1 MNKMEGMRKMINKNN
16 VLQRGMK
23 TRKVGFEE
31 FNTIQ
36 ESYKYDCLEDRM
48 SKVKDFLDCIDCIDD
63 IETLGEYFTF
73 IMNLDNNVIEEEN
86 KIEVNIRNFRLEEI
100 SEIEY
105 KLSEVLDFKTNFGYD
120 IDIEDYNIVITIR

>member
-1 MNKMEGMRKMINKNN
+1 MINKNN

-31 FNTIQ
+31 FDTIQ

-48 SKVKDFLDCIDCIDD
+48 SKVKDFLDCIDSIDD

-73 IMNLDNNVIEEEN
+73 IMDLDNNVIEEEN
-86 KIEVNIRNFRLEEI
+86 KIEVNIRNFKWEEI
-100 SEIEY
+100 GKIEY

>member
-1 MNKMEGMRKMINKNN
+1 MINKNG
-16 VLQRGMK
+16 VLQRGIK

-48 SKVKDFLDCIDCIDD
+48 SKVKDFLDCVDCIDD
-63 IETLGEYFTF
+63 IATLGEYFTF

-100 SEIEY
+100 GEIEY

-120 IDIEDYNIVITIR
+120 IDVEDYNIVITIR

>member
-1 MNKMEGMRKMINKNN
+1 MIKNN
-16 VLQRGMK
+16 GVLQRGIK

-31 FNTIQ
+31 FDTIQ

-48 SKVKDFLDCIDCIDD
+48 SKVKDFLDCIDSIDD

-73 IMNLDNNVIEEEN
+73 IMDLDNNVIEEEN
-86 KIEVNIRNFRLEEI
+86 KIEVNIRNFKWEEI
-100 SEIEY
+100 GKIEY

-120 IDIEDYNIVITIR
+120 IDIEDYNIIITIR

>member
-1 MNKMEGMRKMINKNN
+1 MINNN
-16 VLQRGMK
+16 GVLQRGMK

-48 SKVKDFLDCIDCIDD
+48 SKVRNFLDCIDSIDD

-86 KIEVNIRNFRLEEI
+86 KIEVNIRNFRWEEI
-100 SEIEY
+100 GDIEY
-105 KLSEVLDFKTNFGYD
+105 KLSEALDFKTNFGYD
-120 IDIEDYNIVITIR
+120 IDIEDCNIVITIR

>member
-1 MNKMEGMRKMINKNN
+1 MIKNN
-16 VLQRGMK
+16 GVLQRGIK

-31 FNTIQ
+31 FDTIQ

-48 SKVKDFLDCIDCIDD
+48 SKVKDFLDCIDSIDD

-73 IMNLDNNVIEEEN
+73 IMDLDNNLIEEEN
-86 KIEVNIRNFRLEEI
+86 KIEVNIRNFKWEEI
-100 SEIEY
+100 GKIEY

-120 IDIEDYNIVITIR
+120 IDIEDYNIIITIR

>member
-1 MNKMEGMRKMINKNN
+1 MIKNN
-16 VLQRGMK
+16 GVSQRGVK

-73 IMNLDNNVIEEEN
+73 IMNLDNNVIEDEN
-86 KIEVNIRNFRLEEI
+86 KIEVNIRNFKWEEI
-100 SEIEY
+100 SKIEY
-105 KLSEVLDFKTNFGYD
+105 KLSEVLDFKTNFDYD